1 MVFRS
6 ALAGIVLAFTAA
18 AAATTAFA
26 QSPYCDRLR
35 AELSTVERAAA
46 STGGSENAAAIRRME
61 SELDRTIAYAR
72 SIGCQ
77 GQRRFVL
84 FGEPDQQQ
92 CRQIER
98 QINQLESNLA
108 ALQAEAGRNAGGS
121 LETRRSA
128 LVAAIDANCRTANSG
143 GPRGLFDLLFGGGQ
157 GRVIIEE
164 MPDTPLGTEDAGGMR
179 TICVRKCDGYYFP
192 VSSYA
197 NSGRFGLDADLCRA
211 TCPAAE
217 TALYLQPIGK
227 DVDTAIAVDGGAPYT
242 ALPNALKY
250 RKAFDS
256 SCSCR
261 RPGQSWSEALAE
273 AERVLAVNGRSDAI
287 VTEQRS
293 LELSRARAPAPTPR
307 SQTPTAQKPQTGGQA
322 NTVMPGAPG
331 SAVAPTAEVIETIDE
346 NGRKKTIRVIN
357 PAGAGTTAASA
368 R

>member
-1 MVFRS
+1 MILRS
-6 ALAGIVLAFTAA
+6 ALAALAFAFT

-35 AELSTVERAAA
+35 AELASVDRAAA
-46 STGGSENAAAIRRME
+46 TSGNSQNMATIRRME

-108 ALQAEAGRNAGGS
+108 ALQADAGRNAGGS

-128 LVAAIDANCRTANSG
+128 LVAAIDANCRTANSS

-157 GRVIIEE
+157 GPVILEE
-164 MPDTPLGTEDAGGMR
+164 MPDIPLETQETGGMR

-197 NSGRFGLDADLCRA
+197 NSARFGLDADLCRA

-227 DVDTAIAVDGGAPYT
+227 DVDTAVAVDGGAPYT

-250 RKAFDS
+250 RKVFDN

-261 RPGQSWSEALAE
+261 RAGQSWSEALAE

-293 LELSRARAPAPTPR
+293 LELSRPRSPAPTSGSRAPAP
-307 SQTPTAQKPQTGGQA
+307 QKPPAGVQA
-322 NTVMPGAPG
+322 DTVLPGAPG
-331 SAVAPTAEVIETIDE
+331 SAVAPTGQTVETVDE
-346 NGRKKTIRVIN
+346 SGRKKTIRVIT
-357 PAGAGTTAASA
+357 PAGAGTTPTPA